1 MQPESAQSLHEEGRE
16 GLAARRGAAAEAA
29 FESRP
34 ARAGSAALLRDFWYL
49 AAASARLKPGK
60 TLGIQL
66 LGEPIV
72 LARSRQG
79 AVFALRDICPH
90 RGIPL
95 RHGYLQGEDLVCCY
109 HGWSFSAEGRCTS
122 IPSLVEEQKFD
133 VSRVKVHAYPCREVQ
148 GNLWVYVGDREPGEG
163 PDPQPA
169 PPQLPG
175 IGERAPAVALC
186 SGFPCDA
193 DQAAFGLMDPT
204 HAAFVH
210 TSWWWKKQARK
221 LRQKQKEFE
230 PAPLGWRMKRHQ
242 LPKENRAYR
251 VLGQTVTTEITYRLP
266 GIRIEHIQG
275 DRHTVVG
282 LTAITPLNEKES
294 EVHQCLYWTLPWLG
308 LFTPLVRRLAWAFL
322 MQDRE
327 VVVQQQEGLSYDP
340 NLMLINDADTQARWY
355 YQLKQEWQRARAEN
369 RPFANP
375 IQPRT
380 LRWRS

>member
-1 MQPESAQSLHEEGRE
+1 MASDPAQPLSDISSPTQPGR
-16 GLAARRGAAAEAA
+16 AADAAESSYEA
-29 FESRP
+29 RP
-34 ARAGSAALLRDFWYL
+34 AQPGAAALLRDFWYL
-49 AAASARLKPGK
+49 AAASSRLKPGK
-60 TLGIQL
+60 TLGVQL

-72 LARSRQG
+72 LARTAQG
-79 AVFALRDICPH
+79 SAFALRDICPH

-95 RHGYLQGEDLVCCY
+95 RHGFVQGDDLACGY
-109 HGWSFSAEGRCTS
+109 HGWSFAADGRCTA
-122 IPSLVEEQKFD
+122 IPSLVEGQKFD
-133 VSRVKVHAYPCREVQ
+133 VSRVRAVAYPCREVQ
-148 GNLWVYVGDREPGEG
+148 GNVWVYVGQREPGEG
-163 PDPQPA
+163 PDGQPE
-169 PPQLPG
+169 PPVLPG
-175 IGERAPAVALC
+175 IDGRAPAVSLC
-186 SGFPCDA
+186 SHFPCDA

-210 TSWWWKKQARK
+210 TSWWWKKRARQ
-221 LRQKQKEFE
+221 LRQKEKQFE

-251 VLGQTVTTEITYRLP
+251 VLGQTVTTEISYRLP
-266 GIRIEHIQG
+266 GLRIEHIQG

-308 LFTPLVRRLAWAFL
+308 LFTPLVRRLAWTFL

-327 VVVQQQEGLSYDP
+327 VVVEQQEGLAYNP

-355 YQLKQEWQRARAEN
+355 HQLKQEWQRARAEN
-369 RPFANP
+369 RPFQNP